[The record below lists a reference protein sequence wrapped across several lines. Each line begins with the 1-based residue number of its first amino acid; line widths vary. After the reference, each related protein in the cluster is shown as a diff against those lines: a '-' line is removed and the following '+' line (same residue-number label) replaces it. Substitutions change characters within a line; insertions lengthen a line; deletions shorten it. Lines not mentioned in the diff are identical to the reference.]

1 MEKEKHDS
9 DSKTQSK
16 KEVEIIDNVI
26 NKLLPQLNIKVT
38 PSQKDSFL
46 ISQNDKVKMQFDLY
60 LPEEKVIGE
69 VYVTELP
76 LNSGRRRKI
85 MSDLL
90 KIITFERLKQN
101 EGQGEYKKFYFLTIT
116 EEQERELTRP
126 EKINNFIKHSRENS
140 FIGKDAWINVTLK
153 EFGIQLYYFVIMDKK
168 FLADLKLTR
177 AKQTEGMKG

>member
-1 MEKEKHDS
+1 
-9 DSKTQSK
+9 
-16 KEVEIIDNVI
+16 
-26 NKLLPQLNIKVT
+26 
-38 PSQKDSFL
+38 
-46 ISQNDKVKMQFDLY
+46 MQFDLY
-60 LPEEKVIGE
+60 LPEQKVIGE

-90 KIITFERLKQN
+90 KMITFERLKQN

-116 EEQERELTRP
+116 KEQAAELKGV
-126 EKINNFIKHSRENS
+126 KIVGKTFIEHSRENS
-140 FIGKDAWINVTLK
+140 FIGKDAWINVTLE
-153 EFGIQLYYFVIMDKK
+153 EFGIQLYYFIIIDEK